1 MTRQH
6 MTGRAVELAGW
17 QTDHVI
23 GFRPMMSAFLLK
35 SFKGWLVLAG
45 SVLLLGLPFIAVA
58 VVALRYRMTWY
69 ELSGER
75 LFIRKGVLARTEE
88 EIELYRIKDVRA
100 DFSIIQQ
107 MFDVGN
113 IQIISSDPTGEAVDR
128 RTVLRISNIE
138 NARHI
143 RTELRNRV
151 ERARRIKGVRE
162 FDM

>member
-1 MTRQH
+1 
-6 MTGRAVELAGW
+6 MTGRAVQMAGW
-17 QTDHVI
+17 QTEHVI
-23 GFRPMMSAFLLK
+23 GFRPTMSAFLLK
-35 SFKGWLVLAG
+35 SFKGWLTLAG
-45 SVLLLGLPFIAVA
+45 SILLLGIPFIAVG

-75 LFIRKGVLARTEE
+75 LFIRQGILARTEE

-113 IQIISSDPTGEAVDR
+113 LQIVSSDLTGEGVDR
-128 RTVLRISNIE
+128 RTVLRISNLE

-162 FDM
+162 IDM

>member
-1 MTRQH
+1 
-6 MTGRAVELAGW
+6 MTGRAVQMAGW
-17 QTDHVI
+17 QTEHVI
-23 GFRPMMSAFLLK
+23 GFRPTMSAFLLK
-35 SFKGWLVLAG
+35 SFKGWLTLAG
-45 SVLLLGLPFIAVA
+45 SILLLGIPFIAVG

-75 LFIRKGVLARTEE
+75 LFIRQGILARTEE

-107 MFDVGN
+107 LFDVGN
-113 IQIISSDPTGEAVDR
+113 LQIISSDLTGEGVDR
-128 RTVLRISNIE
+128 RTVLRISNLE

-162 FDM
+162 IDM

>member
-1 MTRQH
+1 
-6 MTGRAVELAGW
+6 MTGRALQMAGW
-17 QTDHVI
+17 QTEHVI
-23 GFRPMMSAFLLK
+23 GFRPTMSAFLLK
-35 SFKGWLVLAG
+35 SFKGWLTLAG
-45 SVLLLGLPFIAVA
+45 SILLLGIPFIAVG

-75 LFIRKGVLARTEE
+75 LFIRQGILARTEE

-107 MFDVGN
+107 LFDVGN
-113 IQIISSDPTGEAVDR
+113 LQIISSDLTGEGVDR
-128 RTVLRISNIE
+128 RTVLRISNLE

-151 ERARRIKGVRE
+151 ERARRLKGVRE
-162 FDM
+162 IDM

>member
-1 MTRQH
+1 
-6 MTGRAVELAGW
+6 MTGRAVQMAGW
-17 QTDHVI
+17 QTEHVI
-23 GFRPMMSAFLLK
+23 GFRPTMSAFLLK
-35 SFKGWLVLAG
+35 SFKGWLTLAG
-45 SVLLLGLPFIAVA
+45 SILLLGIPFIAVG

-75 LFIRKGVLARTEE
+75 LFIRQGILARTEE

-113 IQIISSDPTGEAVDR
+113 LQIISSDLTGEGGDQ
-128 RTVLRISNIE
+128 RTALRISNLE

-162 FDM
+162 IDM

>member
-1 MTRQH
+1 
-6 MTGRAVELAGW
+6 MTGRAVQMAGW
-17 QTDHVI
+17 QTEHVI
-23 GFRPMMSAFLLK
+23 GFRPTMSAFLLK
-35 SFKGWLVLAG
+35 SFKGWLTLAG
-45 SVLLLGLPFIAVA
+45 SILLLGIPFIAVG

-75 LFIRKGVLARTEE
+75 LFIRQGILARTEE

-113 IQIISSDPTGEAVDR
+113 LQIISSDLTGEGVDR
-128 RTVLRISNIE
+128 RTVLRISNLE

-151 ERARRIKGVRE
+151 ERARRLKGVRE
-162 FDM
+162 IDM

>member
-1 MTRQH
+1 
-6 MTGRAVELAGW
+6 MTGRAVQMAGW
-17 QTDHVI
+17 QTEHVI
-23 GFRPMMSAFLLK
+23 GFRPTMSAFLLK
-35 SFKGWLVLAG
+35 SFKGWLTLAG
-45 SVLLLGLPFIAVA
+45 SILLLGIPFIAVG

-75 LFIRKGVLARTEE
+75 LFIRQGILARTEE
-88 EIELYRIKDVRA
+88 EIELYRVKDVRA

-107 MFDVGN
+107 LFDVGN
-113 IQIISSDPTGEAVDR
+113 LQIISSDLTGEGVDR
-128 RTVLRISNIE
+128 RTVLRISNLE

-162 FDM
+162 IDM

>member
-1 MTRQH
+1 
-6 MTGRAVELAGW
+6 MTGRAVQMAGW
-17 QTDHVI
+17 QTEHVI
-23 GFRPMMSAFLLK
+23 GFRPTMSAFLLK
-35 SFKGWLVLAG
+35 SFKGWLTLTG
-45 SVLLLGLPFIAVA
+45 SILLLGIPFIAVG

-75 LFIRKGVLARTEE
+75 LFIRQGILARTEE
-88 EIELYRIKDVRA
+88 EIELYRVKDVRA

-113 IQIISSDPTGEAVDR
+113 LQIISSDLTGEGVDR
-128 RTVLRISNIE
+128 RTVLRISNLE

-162 FDM
+162 IDM

>member
-1 MTRQH
+1 M
-6 MTGRAVELAGW
+6 AGW
-17 QTDHVI
+17 QTEHVI
-23 GFRPMMSAFLLK
+23 GFRPTMSAFLLK
-35 SFKGWLVLAG
+35 SFKGWLTLAG
-45 SVLLLGLPFIAVA
+45 SILLLGIPFIAVG

-75 LFIRKGVLARTEE
+75 LFIRQGILARTEE
-88 EIELYRIKDVRA
+88 EIELRTAHALAAQAGIKDVRA

-107 MFDVGN
+107 LFDVGN
-113 IQIISSDPTGEAVDR
+113 LQIISSDLTGEGVDR
-128 RTVLRISNIE
+128 RTVLRISNLE

-162 FDM
+162 IDM

>member
-1 MTRQH
+1 
-6 MTGRAVELAGW
+6 MTGRAVQMAGW
-17 QTDHVI
+17 QTEHVI
-23 GFRPMMSAFLLK
+23 GFRPTMSAFLLK
-35 SFKGWLVLAG
+35 SFKGWLTLAG
-45 SVLLLGLPFIAVA
+45 SILLLGIPFIAVG

-75 LFIRKGVLARTEE
+75 LFIRQGILARTEE

-107 MFDVGN
+107 LFDVGN
-113 IQIISSDPTGEAVDR
+113 LQIISSDLTGEGVDR
-128 RTVLRISNIE
+128 RTVLRVSNLE

-162 FDM
+162 IDM